1 MPTYT
6 FCYSY
11 FSPCIF
17 LSFFVLFTLHWLQP
31 PRGNSFAFLHMLAHT
46 HTHQNLL
53 PHTPPQGNQVLIN
66 GRMANKSHK
75 QMMKLFCVYRRI
87 PLPAPTMQTTRS
99 HAASC
104 RCLNALQPVTGC
116 LRPWHLSPFLRQ
128 PGVLSGDT
136 FHTSRCCASMS
147 CVVIV
152 VKKVLLFCPSL
163 STFTVPGH
171 QHRATLQQ
179 CKKSGANSLGDVKQ
193 SANRTQQ
200 APFNI
205 RMGRPS

>member
-1 MPTYT
+1 MQLQIQQLSEQKLAEQAKYKNKKRQFFFPDSLKTQKHAHI
-6 FCYSY
+6 Y
-11 FSPCIF
+11 FFVIVISVLVFFF
-17 LSFFVLFTLHWLQP
+17 LFFVLFTLHWLQP
-31 PRGNSFAFLHMLAHT
+31 PRGNSFAFLHMLART

-87 PLPAPTMQTTRS
+87 PLPAPTMQTTHS

-116 LRPWHLSPFLRQ
+116 LQPWHLSPFLRQ
-128 PGVLSGDT
+128 PGILSGDT

-152 VKKVLLFCPSL
+152 VKRFYYSAQVCP
-163 STFTVPGH
+163 P
-171 QHRATLQQ
+171 
-179 CKKSGANSLGDVKQ
+179 
-193 SANRTQQ
+193 
-200 APFNI
+200 
-205 RMGRPS
+205 